1 MKYRYSKFT
10 GDDLDEL
17 DLEEL
22 LSKLSD
28 MLLGSGFE
36 NPYGMA
42 YDDDDDEPGHSRQ
55 SLHDAILEAILS
67 GGILSDETLERVLGK
82 DWRDADDAEQRLD
95 ALIDKIIEKLQAG
108 GYLSG
113 PPDLNQNPDEREGP
127 GSGAMGNPAQY
138 RFEITDKSL
147 DFLGYRALRDLLGS
161 LGKSSLG
168 RHDTREMATGIEA
181 SGASKPYEFGDTMN
195 LDASGTIMNAVL
207 RARRAAA
214 ADLPPEGGSHGI
226 PGGDAVQAG
235 DSWLP
240 PSGGRETRSDRNPG
254 IVVDYQDLMVA
265 QGEYQSSCATVLML
279 DCSHS
284 MILYGEDR
292 FTPAKR
298 VALAL
303 ANLIRLQYPG
313 DALKVVLFHDS
324 AEEIPLSQLARVRV
338 GPYYTNTRE
347 GLRLARRLLE
357 RQQKDMRQIV
367 MITDG
372 KPSALTRPDGR
383 IYRNA
388 FGLDPFI
395 VSETFAEVAACR
407 KAGILINTFMLARD
421 YDLVSF
427 VRKVAE
433 ICHGKAYFTTPR
445 TLGRYVLMDYMDKKT
460 RTIH

>member
-10 GDDLDEL
+10 GDDLDEI

-28 MLLGSGFE
+28 LLLGSGFE
-36 NPYGMA
+36 NPYGFP
-42 YDDDDDEPGHSRQ
+42 YNDDGEAGHSRQ
-55 SLHDAILEAILS
+55 SLHDAILEAILN
-67 GGILSDETLERVLGK
+67 GGMLSDDTLERLLGK
-82 DWRDADDAEQRLD
+82 DWQDAYDAEQRLD
-95 ALIDKIIEKLQAG
+95 GLIEKIIEKLQAQ

-113 PPDLNQNPDEREGP
+113 QPDLEQERQQREGR
-127 GSGAMGNPAQY
+127 GGGGMGNPEQY

-181 SGASKPYEFGDTMN
+181 SGASKRYEFGDTMN
-195 LDASGTIMNAVL
+195 LDASATILNAVL
-207 RARRAAA
+207 RSRRTEVGGHQ
-214 ADLPPEGGSHGI
+214 PPASGI
-226 PGGDAVQAG
+226 A
-235 DSWLP
+235 
-240 PSGGRETRSDRNPG
+240 
-254 IVVDYQDLMVA
+254 VDYEDLMVA

-347 GLRLARRLLE
+347 GLRLARRILE

-372 KPSALTRPDGR
+372 KPSALTRADGR

-388 FGLDPFI
+388 FGLDPYI

>member
-10 GDDLDEL
+10 GDALDEL

-22 LSKLSD
+22 LSRLSD
-28 MLLGSGFE
+28 LLLSSGFDD
-36 NPYGMA
+36 PYGMPG
-42 YDDDDDEPGHSRQ
+42 DDGQ
-55 SLHDAILEAILS
+55 SMQALHDAILEALLN
-67 GGILSDETLERVLGK
+67 GGLLSDETLEKMLGK
-82 DWRDADDAEQRLD
+82 DWQDRDDAEAQLD
-95 ALIDKIIEKLQAG
+95 ELIEQIVRKLQKQ
-108 GYLSG
+108 GYVTPS
-113 PPDLNQNPDEREGP
+113 PDLEGERERREG
-127 GSGAMGNPAQY
+127 GIGGRGRAEQSFK
-138 RFEITDKSL
+138 FEITDKSL

-161 LGKSSLG
+161 IGKSSLG
-168 RHDTREMATGIEA
+168 RHDTREMATGVEA
-181 SGASKPYEFGDTMN
+181 SGAPKPYEFGDTMN
-195 LDASGTIMNAVL
+195 LDASATILNAVM
-207 RARRAAA
+207 RSSS
-214 ADLPPEGGSHGI
+214 DSGSL
-226 PGGDAVQAG
+226 
-235 DSWLP
+235 WLP
-240 PSGGRETRSDRNPG
+240 PSGGSSTTGGRSSAGSGVSGRGG
-254 IVVDYQDLMVA
+254 IEVTYEDLMVA

-324 AEEIPLSQLARVRV
+324 AEEIPLTQLARVKV

-395 VSETFAEVAACR
+395 VSETIAEVAACR